1 MSIKIKINESN
12 IIQTE
17 AIKDAV
23 IDVNEIESVES
34 TPDNKTIIY
43 FKNGITMKVKTSVD
57 DIVNKLKKKGVCH
70 EYKKRMVT
78 SKSIKT
84 T

>member
-1 MSIKIKINESN
+1 MSIKIKISESN

-57 DIVNKLKKKGVCH
+57 DIVNQLNK
-70 EYKKRMVT
+70 
-78 SKSIKT
+78 
-84 T
+84 